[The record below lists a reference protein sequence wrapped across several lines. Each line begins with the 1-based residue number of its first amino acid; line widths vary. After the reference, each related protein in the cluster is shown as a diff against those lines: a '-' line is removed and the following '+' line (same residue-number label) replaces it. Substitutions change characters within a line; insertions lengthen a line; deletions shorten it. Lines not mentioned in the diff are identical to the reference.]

1 MREHE
6 AELSALRR
14 SQLRLVFWVCVL
26 SSVSSLALWYFD
38 HQQGMVTRWDAI
50 GTPIMSAVYALAAA
64 GLHWRP
70 SRLNLIMTSALLVT
84 SIYYLGTFY
93 VAANDQSST
102 GLYSMASN
110 SQYMPLYYVGAF
122 IALQRGA
129 ALICW
134 VHYAGLV
141 GLYLYQYG
149 LQATEANLHAHLWTA
164 VLSAHPGYIVALHY
178 ITALKGRLQAAEFE
192 TQRSKER
199 FLAML
204 SHEIRTPL
212 QAVLGSIDLLALKA
226 HSPPEQRAVHRIRH
240 AAAQLD
246 THLRDVTEYTRMDN
260 PSWQLQTAEVNLPAL
275 VREVCEGY
283 QAQAAAK
290 GLQLACEIAPA
301 DDAALQHV
309 QSDAQRLRQVL
320 VNLISNAL
328 KYTPQGSVS
337 VSLSLSG
344 GAEGGA
350 HPNTAPQLCLAVSDT
365 GIGIPPPER
374 ERIFEPYVR
383 LEDRRTAGQE
393 GSGLGLAVVR
403 RLVDR
408 LGGQLQLDTELNQGS
423 CFRVTLPLQA
433 PQ

>member
-1 MREHE
+1 MPEHE
-6 AELSALRR
+6 AERSAQGQ
-14 SQLRLVFWVCVL
+14 SQHRLVFWVCML
-26 SSVSSLALWYFD
+26 SSISALSLWYFD

-50 GTPIMSAVYALAAA
+50 GAPIIGAVYALAAA

-70 SRLNLIMTSALLVT
+70 HRVNAILTVALLIT
-84 SIYYLGTFY
+84 SVYYLGTFY
-93 VAANDQSST
+93 VAADDQNGT

-110 SQYMPLYYVGAF
+110 SQYMPLYYIGAF

-129 ALICW
+129 ALVCW
-134 VHYAGLV
+134 LHYAGLV
-141 GLYLYQYG
+141 GLYLYQFG
-149 LQATEANLHAHLWTA
+149 LRASDSNLHAHLWVA
-164 VLSAHPGYIVALHY
+164 VLIAHPVYIVALHY
-178 ITALKGRLQAAEFE
+178 ITALKGRVRAAEFE

-212 QAVLGSIDLLALKA
+212 QAMLGSIDLLALKA

-260 PSWQLQTAEVNLPAL
+260 PSWQLQTAEVDLPAL

-290 GLQLACEIAPA
+290 GLQLVCEIAPA
-301 DDAALQHV
+301 DEAALQHV

-328 KYTPQGSVS
+328 KYTPQGSINVR
-337 VSLSLSG
+337 LSLVG
-344 GAEGGA
+344 GTEVGA
-350 HPNTAPQLCLAVSDT
+350 HQNTAPQLCLAVSDT

-408 LGGQLQLDTELNQGS
+408 LGGQLQLDTVLNQGS